1 MLSESWR
8 TAGGVV
14 AGLVAIS
21 GTVLTGFFYLLLPI
35 LVVPLSWYWLFAVA
49 WFGFLV
55 FTIMIAIRSPFRA
68 LLIPPAALV
77 VVVVWLTIGQNYLG
91 WSA

>member
-8 TAGGVV
+8 TIGGVI
-14 AGLVAIS
+14 AGLVAIA

-35 LVVPLSWYWLFAVA
+35 LVVPLAWYWIFAVA

-55 FTIMIAIRSPFRA
+55 LTIMVAIRSPFRA
-68 LLIPPAALV
+68 LIIPPVALV
-77 VVVVWLTIGQNYLG
+77 LVVAWLTFGQVYLG
-91 WSA
+91 WAA

>member
-1 MLSESWR
+1 MLSQSWR

-14 AGLVAIS
+14 AGLVAVT

-35 LVVPLSWYWLFAVA
+35 LVVPLAWYWTFAVA
-49 WFGFLV
+49 WFVFLII
-55 FTIMIAIRSPFRA
+55 TIMIAIRSPFGA

-77 VVVVWLTIGQNYLG
+77 VVVVWLTLGQTYLG
-91 WSA
+91 WNS